1 MTRRDWMTTVGLT
14 ALTSASAAASAP
26 VRCTILDHLGEPVPV
41 DALARF
47 HVCDLLLR
55 PSPSAPQF
63 SPGHVVFDAPDG
75 PFRIAVPLR
84 VPGFGHVFVYADK
97 RGAGYT
103 RATLANTGDLL
114 LNYEFAADRLSTVR
128 ALADACRKLGVVV
141 PAATERRIVASS
153 ELLRKADSFRLDLP
167 GCARASMESLRESL
181 WAGEELVHERA
192 KHRIARQAQRPG
204 FLFGCNA
211 FDFADGP
218 NWYREQYS
226 ALFNYATIPYYR
238 GMVEAQRGHLDY
250 SRAEGIIK
258 ALQGTSILVKGHPLI
273 FLVATD
279 TPAWL
284 KNLPFAETK
293 ALCLAHVRESI
304 RRFRSRVH
312 VWDVIN
318 EAHVQP
324 DEGMEGFTCV
334 QNVELTVAALEV
346 AREMDPT
353 CYRLVNNTGTWTDYY
368 MGRKPKP
375 WQQSVYDYLTM
386 MKRAGAQ
393 YEAIGLQYYHSGRD
407 MLEFERNLE
416 TFSAFGKP
424 VHLTELGIASSSED
438 VPGSEWWGG
447 GVGGARL
454 VWHGEQFTE
463 SAQADWFEQLY
474 TIAYSK
480 PWVQAISTWDFAD
493 PAFIPH
499 GGLVNKDGTPKESYH
514 RLAELLAGWRQIA

>member
-1 MTRRDWMTTVGLT
+1 MTRRDLMTTMGL
-14 ALTSASAAASAP
+14 AAVTSASASAVP
-26 VRCTILDHLGEPVPV
+26 VRCVILDHRGEPVLV
-41 DALARF
+41 DALSRF

-55 PSPSAPQF
+55 PSPIAPQLA
-63 SPGHVVFDAPDG
+63 PGRVVFEAPDG
-75 PFRIAVPLR
+75 PFRISVPLR
-84 VPGFGHVFVYADK
+84 VPGFGHVFLYADN
-97 RGAGYT
+97 RGAGHTQAVLAT
-103 RATLANTGDLL
+103 RGELL
-114 LNYEFAADRLSTVR
+114 LNYEFAADRLATVR
-128 ALADACRKLGVVV
+128 ALADACRKLGVVI
-141 PAATERRIVASS
+141 PAATERRIADAA
-153 ELLRKADSFRLDLP
+153 ELLRKADFFRLDQP
-167 GCARASMESLRESL
+167 ACARASLESLRESL
-181 WAGEELVHERA
+181 WAGETLVHERA

-204 FLFGCNA
+204 FLFGCNC

-218 NWYREQYS
+218 KWYREQFS
-226 ALFNYATIPYYR
+226 GLFNYATIPFYR
-238 GMVEAQRGHLDY
+238 GMVEPKRGHLDY
-250 SRAEGIIK
+250 SKAERIFE
-258 ALQGTSILVKGHPLI
+258 ALQGTGIVVKGHPLI
-273 FLVATD
+273 FLVAAA
-279 TPAWL
+279 TPEWL

-293 ALCLAHVRESI
+293 ALCLAHVRDGI

-324 DEGMEGFTCV
+324 DEGMAGFTCS

-346 AREMDPT
+346 ARETDPT
-353 CYRLVNNTGTWTDYY
+353 CYRVVNNTGTWTDYY
-368 MGRKPKP
+368 MGRKHAP
-375 WQQSVYDYLTM
+375 WQQSVYDYLAM
-386 MKRAGAQ
+386 LKQAGAQ
-393 YEAIGLQYYHSGRD
+393 YEAVGLQYYHSGRD

-424 VHLTELGIASSSED
+424 VHLTELGISSSSED

-463 SAQADWFEQLY
+463 SAQSDWFEQLY

-493 PAFIPH
+493 PASIPH